1 MKLFIILLFSMFLI
15 GCSNSENRGEVS
27 LALDW
32 YPNSNH
38 AGIYSAIDEGFFK
51 EENITLEIYTPSDP
65 TAIISAVASGRDD
78 FGLSYH
84 PDILQAQSAG
94 LEIVSILSI
103 SQHPLNSI
111 MTLKNQNIQNP
122 MDLNGK
128 VIGYP
133 GIPSNKAMLETVLE
147 NQGIDINDVETVDV
161 GFELVKALVSGSVD
175 AIIGAYWTHESIVM
189 ELQGYDIEIMKLE
202 EWGVPDYYE
211 LILITNRN
219 FLDKNEN
226 EVEKVVN
233 SFKKGY
239 EFAIDNPNKSID
251 SLIKIAGEEIVEE
264 DVERKGIQLLIPVW
278 ESKGNPFGYQEK
290 SKWEETYEWMY
301 KNNFLEKELEIEKL
315 YYSKYSN

>member
-1 MKLFIILLFSMFLI
+1 MFLI

-38 AGIYSAIDEGFFK
+38 AGIYSAIEEGFFK

-211 LILITNRN
+211 LILITNRK
-219 FLDKNEN
+219 FLDENEN

>member
-1 MKLFIILLFSMFLI
+1 MKFIVLFILSIFVI
-15 GCSNSENRGEVS
+15 GCGNEKELS

-38 AGIYSAIDEGFFK
+38 AGIYSAIDEGFFD
-51 EENITLEIYTPSDP
+51 EEGIKLSVYTPSDP
-65 TAIISAVASGRDD
+65 TAIISSVASGRDD

-94 LEIVSILSI
+94 LEIVSVLSI

-111 MTLKNQNIQNP
+111 MTLKKSSIKNP
-122 MDLNGK
+122 SDLRGK
-128 VIGYP
+128 VVGYP
-133 GIPSNKAMLETVLE
+133 GIPSNKAMLETVLSSQ
-147 NQGIDINDVETVDV
+147 NININDVETVDV

-189 ELQGYDIEIMKLE
+189 ELQGYEIEIMRLE

-211 LILITNRN
+211 LILITNKS
-219 FLDKNEN
+219 FLEEN
-226 EVEKVVN
+226 KSDVEKVVN

-239 EFAIDNPNKSID
+239 EFSIKNPQESIT
-251 SLIKIAGEEIVEE
+251 SLISIAGEEIVEE
-264 DVERKGIQLLIPVW
+264 DVEMAGVELLIPMW
-278 ESKGNPFGYQEK
+278 QSNNLPFGHQDI

-301 KNNFLEKELEIEKL
+301 QNNFLEKELIIENL
-315 YYSKYSN
+315 FIDEFSN

>member
-1 MKLFIILLFSMFLI
+1 MKFIVLIILSLFVI
-15 GCSNSENRGEVS
+15 GCGNEKELS

-38 AGIYSAIDEGFFK
+38 AGIYSAIDEGFFD
-51 EENITLEIYTPSDP
+51 EEGIKLSVYTPSDP
-65 TAIISAVASGRDD
+65 TAIISSVASGRDD

-94 LEIVSILSI
+94 LEIVSVLSI

-111 MTLKNQNIQNP
+111 MTLKKSSIKNP
-122 MDLNGK
+122 SDLRGK
-128 VIGYP
+128 VVGYP
-133 GIPSNKAMLETVLE
+133 GIPSNKAMLETVLSSQ
-147 NQGIDINDVETVDV
+147 NININDVETVDV

-189 ELQGYDIEIMKLE
+189 ELQGYEIEIMRLE

-211 LILITNRN
+211 LILITNKS
-219 FLDKNEN
+219 FLEEN
-226 EVEKVVN
+226 KSDVEKVVN

-239 EFAIDNPNKSID
+239 EFSIKNPQESIT
-251 SLIKIAGEEIVEE
+251 SLISIAGEEIVEE
-264 DVERKGIQLLIPVW
+264 DVERAGVELLIPMW
-278 ESKGNPFGYQEK
+278 QSNNLPFGHQHI

-301 KNNFLEKELEIEKL
+301 QNNFLEKELIIENL
-315 YYSKYSN
+315 FIDEFSN

>member
-1 MKLFIILLFSMFLI
+1 MKFIVLFILSIFVI
-15 GCSNSENRGEVS
+15 GCGNEKELS

-38 AGIYSAIDEGFFK
+38 AGIYSAIDEGFFD
-51 EENITLEIYTPSDP
+51 EEGIKLSVYTPSDP
-65 TAIISAVASGRDD
+65 TAIISSVASGRDD

-94 LEIVSILSI
+94 LEIVSVLSI

-111 MTLKNQNIQNP
+111 MTLKKSSIKNP
-122 MDLNGK
+122 SDLKGK
-128 VIGYP
+128 VVGYP
-133 GIPSNKAMLETVLE
+133 GIPSNKAMLETVLSSQ
-147 NQGIDINDVETVDV
+147 NININDVETVDV

-189 ELQGYDIEIMKLE
+189 ELQGYEIEIMRLE

-211 LILITNRN
+211 LILITNKS
-219 FLDKNEN
+219 FLEEN
-226 EVEKVVN
+226 KSEVEKVVN

-239 EFAIDNPNKSID
+239 EFSIRNPQESIT
-251 SLIKIAGEEIVEE
+251 SLISIVGEEIVEE
-264 DVERKGIQLLIPVW
+264 DVERAGVELLIPMW
-278 ESKGNPFGYQEK
+278 QSNNLPFGHQDI

-301 KNNFLEKELEIEKL
+301 QNNFLEKELIIENL
-315 YYSKYSN
+315 FIDEFSN

>member
-1 MKLFIILLFSMFLI
+1 MKFIVLFILSIFVI
-15 GCSNSENRGEVS
+15 GCGNEKELS

-38 AGIYSAIDEGFFK
+38 AGIYSAIDEGFFD
-51 EENITLEIYTPSDP
+51 EEGIKLSVYTPSDP
-65 TAIISAVASGRDD
+65 TAIISSVESGRDD

-111 MTLKNQNIQNP
+111 MTLKKSSIKNP
-122 MDLNGK
+122 SDLRGK
-128 VIGYP
+128 VVGYP
-133 GIPSNKAMLETVLE
+133 GIPSNKAMLETVLSSQ
-147 NQGIDINDVETVDV
+147 NININDVETVDV

-189 ELQGYDIEIMKLE
+189 ELQGYEIEIMRLE

-211 LILITNRN
+211 LILITNKS
-219 FLDKNEN
+219 FLEEN
-226 EVEKVVN
+226 KSDVKKVVN

-239 EFAIDNPNKSID
+239 EFSIKNPQESIT
-251 SLIKIAGEEIVEE
+251 SLISIAGEEIVEE
-264 DVERKGIQLLIPVW
+264 DVERAGVELLIPMW
-278 ESKGNPFGYQEK
+278 QSNNLPFGHQDI

-301 KNNFLEKELEIEKL
+301 QNNFLEKELIIENL
-315 YYSKYSN
+315 FIDEFSN

>member
-1 MKLFIILLFSMFLI
+1 MKFIVLFILSILII
-15 GCSNSENRGEVS
+15 GCGNEKELS

-38 AGIYSAIDEGFFK
+38 AGIYSAIDEGFFD
-51 EENITLEIYTPSDP
+51 EEGIKLSVYTPSDP
-65 TAIISAVASGRDD
+65 TAIISSVASGRDD

-94 LEIVSILSI
+94 LEIISVLSI

-111 MTLKNQNIQNP
+111 MTLKKSEIKNP
-122 MDLNGK
+122 SDLRGK
-128 VIGYP
+128 VVGFP
-133 GIPSNKAMLETVLE
+133 GIPSNRAMLETVLA
-147 NQGIDINDVETVDV
+147 NQNININNVETVDV

-189 ELQGYDIEIMKLE
+189 ELQGYEIEIMRLE

-211 LILITNRN
+211 LILITNKS
-219 FLDKNEN
+219 FLEEN
-226 EVEKVVN
+226 KSDVEKVVN

-239 EFAIDNPNKSID
+239 EFSIKNPQESIT
-251 SLIKIAGEEIVEE
+251 SLISIAGAEIVEE
-264 DVERKGIQLLIPVW
+264 DVERAGVELLIPMW
-278 ESKGNPFGYQEK
+278 QSNNLPFGHQDI

-301 KNNFLEKELEIEKL
+301 QNNFLEKELIIENL
-315 YYSKYSN
+315 FIDEFSN

>member
-1 MKLFIILLFSMFLI
+1 MKFIVLIILSLFVI
-15 GCSNSENRGEVS
+15 GCGNEKELS

-38 AGIYSAIDEGFFK
+38 AGIYSAIDEGFFD
-51 EENITLEIYTPSDP
+51 EEGIKLSVYTPSDP
-65 TAIISAVASGRDD
+65 TAIISSVASGRDD

-94 LEIVSILSI
+94 LEIVSVLSI

-111 MTLKNQNIQNP
+111 MTLKKSSIKNP
-122 MDLNGK
+122 SDLKGK
-128 VIGYP
+128 VVGYP
-133 GIPSNKAMLETVLE
+133 GIPSNKAMLETVLSSQ
-147 NQGIDINDVETVDV
+147 NININDVETVDV

-189 ELQGYDIEIMKLE
+189 ELQGYEIEIMRLE

-211 LILITNRN
+211 LILITNKS
-219 FLDKNEN
+219 FLEEN
-226 EVEKVVN
+226 KSEVEKVVN

-239 EFAIDNPNKSID
+239 EFSIRNPQESIT
-251 SLIKIAGEEIVEE
+251 SLINIVGKEIVEE
-264 DVERKGIQLLIPVW
+264 DVERAGVELLIPMW
-278 ESKGNPFGYQEK
+278 QSNNLPFGHQDI

-301 KNNFLEKELEIEKL
+301 QNNFLEKELIIENL
-315 YYSKYSN
+315 FIDEFSN

>member
-1 MKLFIILLFSMFLI
+1 MRIFLISIFAILII
-15 GCSNSENRGEVS
+15 GCSAEKQNEVS

-38 AGIYSAIDEGFFK
+38 SGIYSAIDEGFF
-51 EENITLEIYTPSDP
+51 ENESIDLEVYTPSDP
-65 TAIISAVASGRDD
+65 TAIISSVASGRDE

-94 LEIVSILSI
+94 LEIVSVLSI

-111 MTLKNQNIQNP
+111 MTLTKSNIKSP
-122 MDLNGK
+122 KDLDGK

-133 GIPSNKAMLETVLE
+133 GIPSNKAMLETVLA
-147 NQGIDINDVETVDV
+147 NQGVDINDVETVDV

-189 ELQGYDIEIMKLE
+189 ELQGFDVDIMKLE

-211 LILITNRN
+211 LILITNQS
-219 FLDKNEN
+219 FLESNSK

-239 EFAIDNPNKSID
+239 EYAIENPEKSID
-251 SLIKIAGEEIVEE
+251 SLIEIAGEEIVEE

-278 ESKGNPFGYQEK
+278 QSEDKPFGYQEK
-290 SKWEETYEWMY
+290 SKWVETYTWMY
-301 KNNFLEKELEIEKL
+301 DNDFLEKELDIDDL
-315 YYSKYSN
+315 FITDFSN

>member
-1 MKLFIILLFSMFLI
+1 MKFIVLFILSILII
-15 GCSNSENRGEVS
+15 GCGNEKELS

-38 AGIYSAIDEGFFK
+38 AGIYSAIDEGFFD
-51 EENITLEIYTPSDP
+51 EEGIKLSVYTPSDP
-65 TAIISAVASGRDD
+65 TAIISSVASGRDD

-94 LEIVSILSI
+94 LEIISVLSI

-111 MTLKNQNIQNP
+111 MTLKKSEIKNP
-122 MDLNGK
+122 SDLRGK
-128 VIGYP
+128 VVGFP
-133 GIPSNKAMLETVLE
+133 GIPSNRAMLETVLSSQ
-147 NQGIDINDVETVDV
+147 NININDVETVDV

-189 ELQGYDIEIMKLE
+189 ELQGYEIEIMRLE

-211 LILITNRN
+211 LILITNKS
-219 FLDKNEN
+219 FLEEN
-226 EVEKVVN
+226 KSDVEKVVN

-239 EFAIDNPNKSID
+239 EFSIKNPQESIT
-251 SLIKIAGEEIVEE
+251 SLISIAGAEIVEE
-264 DVERKGIQLLIPVW
+264 DVERAGVELLIPMW
-278 ESKGNPFGYQEK
+278 QSNNLPFGHQDI

-301 KNNFLEKELEIEKL
+301 QNNFLEKELIIENL
-315 YYSKYSN
+315 FIDEFSN

>member
-1 MKLFIILLFSMFLI
+1 MKFIVLFILSIFVI
-15 GCSNSENRGEVS
+15 GCGNEKELS

-38 AGIYSAIDEGFFK
+38 AGIYSAIDEGFFD
-51 EENITLEIYTPSDP
+51 EEGIKLSVYTPSDP
-65 TAIISAVASGRDD
+65 TAIISSVASGRDD

-94 LEIVSILSI
+94 LEIVSVLSI

-111 MTLKNQNIQNP
+111 MTLKKSSIKNP
-122 MDLNGK
+122 SDLKGK
-128 VIGYP
+128 VVGYP
-133 GIPSNKAMLETVLE
+133 GIPSNKAMLETVLSSQ
-147 NQGIDINDVETVDV
+147 NININDVETVDV

-189 ELQGYDIEIMKLE
+189 ELQGYEIEIMRLE

-211 LILITNRN
+211 LILITNQS
-219 FLDKNEN
+219 FLEEN
-226 EVEKVVN
+226 KSDVEKVVN

-239 EFAIDNPNKSID
+239 EFSIRNPQESIT
-251 SLIKIAGEEIVEE
+251 SLINIVGKEIVEE
-264 DVERKGIQLLIPVW
+264 DVERAGVELLIPMW
-278 ESKGNPFGYQEK
+278 QSNNLPFGHQDI

-301 KNNFLEKELEIEKL
+301 QNNFLEKELITENLFTDEF
-315 YYSKYSN
+315 SN

>member
-1 MKLFIILLFSMFLI
+1 MKFIVLFILSIFVI
-15 GCSNSENRGEVS
+15 GCGNEKELS

-38 AGIYSAIDEGFFK
+38 AGIYSAIDEGFFD
-51 EENITLEIYTPSDP
+51 EEGIKLSVYTPSDP
-65 TAIISAVASGRDD
+65 TAIISSVASGRDD

-94 LEIVSILSI
+94 LEIVSVLSI

-111 MTLKNQNIQNP
+111 MTLKKSGIKNP
-122 MDLNGK
+122 SDLKGK
-128 VIGYP
+128 VVGYP
-133 GIPSNKAMLETVLE
+133 GIPSNKAMLETVLSSQ
-147 NQGIDINDVETVDV
+147 NININDVETVDV

-189 ELQGYDIEIMKLE
+189 ELQGYEIEIMRLE

-211 LILITNRN
+211 LILITNKS
-219 FLDKNEN
+219 FLEEN
-226 EVEKVVN
+226 KSEVEKVVN

-239 EFAIDNPNKSID
+239 EFSIRNPQESIT
-251 SLIKIAGEEIVEE
+251 SLISIVGEEIVEE
-264 DVERKGIQLLIPVW
+264 DVERAGVELLIPMW
-278 ESKGNPFGYQEK
+278 QSNNLPFGHQHI

-301 KNNFLEKELEIEKL
+301 QNNFLEKELIIENL
-315 YYSKYSN
+315 FIDEFSN

>member
-1 MKLFIILLFSMFLI
+1 MKFIVLIILSLFVI
-15 GCSNSENRGEVS
+15 GCGNEKELS

-38 AGIYSAIDEGFFK
+38 AGIYSAIDEGFFD
-51 EENITLEIYTPSDP
+51 EEGIKLSVYTPSDP
-65 TAIISAVASGRDD
+65 TAIISSVASGRDD

-94 LEIVSILSI
+94 LEIVSVLSI

-111 MTLKNQNIQNP
+111 MTLKKSSIKNP
-122 MDLNGK
+122 SDLKGK
-128 VIGYP
+128 VVGYP
-133 GIPSNKAMLETVLE
+133 GIPSNKAMLETVLSSQ
-147 NQGIDINDVETVDV
+147 NININDVETVDV

-189 ELQGYDIEIMKLE
+189 ELQGYEIEIMRLE

-211 LILITNRN
+211 LILITNKS
-219 FLDKNEN
+219 FLEEN
-226 EVEKVVN
+226 KSEVEKVVN

-239 EFAIDNPNKSID
+239 EFSIRNPQESIT
-251 SLIKIAGEEIVEE
+251 SLISIVGEEIVEE
-264 DVERKGIQLLIPVW
+264 DVERAGVELLIPMW
-278 ESKGNPFGYQEK
+278 QSNNLPFGHQHI

-301 KNNFLEKELEIEKL
+301 QNNFLEKELIIENL
-315 YYSKYSN
+315 FIDEFSN

>member
-1 MKLFIILLFSMFLI
+1 MKFIVLFILSILII
-15 GCSNSENRGEVS
+15 GCGNEKELS

-38 AGIYSAIDEGFFK
+38 AGIYSAIDEGFFD
-51 EENITLEIYTPSDP
+51 EEGIKLSVYTPSDP
-65 TAIISAVASGRDD
+65 TAIISSVASGRDD

-94 LEIVSILSI
+94 LEIVSVLSI

-111 MTLKNQNIQNP
+111 MTLKKSSIKNP
-122 MDLNGK
+122 SDLRGK
-128 VIGYP
+128 VVGYP
-133 GIPSNKAMLETVLE
+133 GIPSNKAMLETVLSSQ
-147 NQGIDINDVETVDV
+147 NININDVETVDV

-189 ELQGYDIEIMKLE
+189 ELQGYEIEIMRLE

-211 LILITNRN
+211 LILITNKS
-219 FLDKNEN
+219 FLEEN
-226 EVEKVVN
+226 KSDVEKVVN

-239 EFAIDNPNKSID
+239 EFSIKNPQESIT
-251 SLIKIAGEEIVEE
+251 SLISIAGEEIVEE
-264 DVERKGIQLLIPVW
+264 DVERAGVELLIPMW
-278 ESKGNPFGYQEK
+278 QSNNLPFGHQDI

-301 KNNFLEKELEIEKL
+301 QNNFLEKELIIENL
-315 YYSKYSN
+315 FIDEFSN

>member
-1 MKLFIILLFSMFLI
+1 MKFIVLIILSLFVI
-15 GCSNSENRGEVS
+15 GCGNEKELS

-38 AGIYSAIDEGFFK
+38 AGIYSAIDEGFFD
-51 EENITLEIYTPSDP
+51 EEGIKLSVYTPSDP
-65 TAIISAVASGRDD
+65 TAIISSVASGRDD

-94 LEIVSILSI
+94 LEIVSVLSI

-111 MTLKNQNIQNP
+111 MTLKKSSIKNP
-122 MDLNGK
+122 SDLRGK
-128 VIGYP
+128 VVGYP
-133 GIPSNKAMLETVLE
+133 GIPSNKAMLETVLSSQ
-147 NQGIDINDVETVDV
+147 NININDVETVDV

-189 ELQGYDIEIMKLE
+189 ELQGYEIEIMRLE

-211 LILITNRN
+211 LILITNKS
-219 FLDKNEN
+219 FLEEN
-226 EVEKVVN
+226 KSDVKKVVN

-239 EFAIDNPNKSID
+239 EFSIKNPQESIT
-251 SLIKIAGEEIVEE
+251 SLISIAGEEIVEE
-264 DVERKGIQLLIPVW
+264 DVERAGVELLIPMW
-278 ESKGNPFGYQEK
+278 QSNNLPFGHQDI

-301 KNNFLEKELEIEKL
+301 QNNFLEKELIIENL
-315 YYSKYSN
+315 FIDEFSN

>member
-1 MKLFIILLFSMFLI
+1 MKFIVLFMLSLFVI
-15 GCSNSENRGEVS
+15 GCGNEKELS

-38 AGIYSAIDEGFFK
+38 AGIYSAIDEGFFD
-51 EENITLEIYTPSDP
+51 EEGIKLSVYTPSDP
-65 TAIISAVASGRDD
+65 TAIISSVASGRDD

-94 LEIVSILSI
+94 LEIVSVLSI

-111 MTLKNQNIQNP
+111 MTLKKSRIKNP
-122 MDLNGK
+122 SDLKGK
-128 VIGYP
+128 VVGYP
-133 GIPSNKAMLETVLE
+133 GIPSNKAMLETVLSSQ
-147 NQGIDINDVETVDV
+147 NININDVETVDV

-189 ELQGYDIEIMKLE
+189 ELQGYEIEIMRLE

-211 LILITNRN
+211 LILITNKS
-219 FLDKNEN
+219 FLEEN
-226 EVEKVVN
+226 KSEVEKVVS

-239 EFAIDNPNKSID
+239 EFSIRNPQESIT
-251 SLIKIAGEEIVEE
+251 SLISIVGEEIVEE
-264 DVERKGIQLLIPVW
+264 DVERAGVELLIPMW
-278 ESKGNPFGYQEK
+278 QSNNLPFGHQDI

-301 KNNFLEKELEIEKL
+301 QNNFLEKELIIENL
-315 YYSKYSN
+315 FIDEFSN

>member
-1 MKLFIILLFSMFLI
+1 MKFIVLFILSILII
-15 GCSNSENRGEVS
+15 GCGNEKELS

-38 AGIYSAIDEGFFK
+38 AGIYSAIDEGFFD
-51 EENITLEIYTPSDP
+51 EEGIKLSVYTPSDP
-65 TAIISAVASGRDD
+65 TAIISSVASGRDD

-94 LEIVSILSI
+94 LEIISVLSI

-111 MTLKNQNIQNP
+111 MTLKKSEIKNP
-122 MDLNGK
+122 SDLRGK
-128 VIGYP
+128 VVGFP
-133 GIPSNKAMLETVLE
+133 GIPSNKAMLETVLASQ
-147 NQGIDINDVETVDV
+147 NININDVETVDV

-189 ELQGYDIEIMKLE
+189 ELQGYEIEIMRLE

-211 LILITNRN
+211 LILITNKS
-219 FLDKNEN
+219 FLEEN
-226 EVEKVVN
+226 KSDVEKVVN

-239 EFAIDNPNKSID
+239 EFSIKNPQESIT
-251 SLIKIAGEEIVEE
+251 SLISIAGAEIVEE
-264 DVERKGIQLLIPVW
+264 DVERAGVELLIPMW
-278 ESKGNPFGYQEK
+278 QSNNLPFGHQDI

-301 KNNFLEKELEIEKL
+301 QNNFLEKELIIENL
-315 YYSKYSN
+315 FIDEFSN

>member
-1 MKLFIILLFSMFLI
+1 MKFIVLFILSIFVI
-15 GCSNSENRGEVS
+15 GCGNEKELS

-38 AGIYSAIDEGFFK
+38 AGIYSAIDEGFFD
-51 EENITLEIYTPSDP
+51 EEGIKLSVYTPSDP
-65 TAIISAVASGRDD
+65 TAIISSVASGRDD

-94 LEIVSILSI
+94 LEIVSVLSI

-111 MTLKNQNIQNP
+111 MTLKKSSIKNP
-122 MDLNGK
+122 SDLRGK
-128 VIGYP
+128 VVGYP
-133 GIPSNKAMLETVLE
+133 GIPSNKAMLETVLSSQ
-147 NQGIDINDVETVDV
+147 NININDVETVDV

-189 ELQGYDIEIMKLE
+189 ELQGYEIEIMRLE

-211 LILITNRN
+211 LILITNKS
-219 FLDKNEN
+219 FLEEN
-226 EVEKVVN
+226 KSDVKKVVN

-239 EFAIDNPNKSID
+239 EFSIKNPQESIT
-251 SLIKIAGEEIVEE
+251 SLISIAGEEIVEE
-264 DVERKGIQLLIPVW
+264 DVERAGVELLIPMW
-278 ESKGNPFGYQEK
+278 QSNNLPFGHQDI

-301 KNNFLEKELEIEKL
+301 QNNFLEKELIIENL
-315 YYSKYSN
+315 FMDEFSN

>member
-1 MKLFIILLFSMFLI
+1 MKFIVLFILSIFVI
-15 GCSNSENRGEVS
+15 GCGNEKELS

-38 AGIYSAIDEGFFK
+38 AGIYSAIDEGFFD
-51 EENITLEIYTPSDP
+51 EEGIKLSVYTPSDP
-65 TAIISAVASGRDD
+65 TAIISSVASGRDD

-94 LEIVSILSI
+94 LEIVSVLSI

-111 MTLKNQNIQNP
+111 MTLKKSSIKNP
-122 MDLNGK
+122 SDLRGK
-128 VIGYP
+128 VVGYP
-133 GIPSNKAMLETVLE
+133 GIPSNKAMLETVLSSQ
-147 NQGIDINDVETVDV
+147 NININDVETVDV

-189 ELQGYDIEIMKLE
+189 ELQGYEIEIMRLE

-211 LILITNRN
+211 LILITNKS
-219 FLDKNEN
+219 FLEEN
-226 EVEKVVN
+226 KSDVEKVVN

-239 EFAIDNPNKSID
+239 EFSIKNPQESIT
-251 SLIKIAGEEIVEE
+251 SLISIVGEEIVEE
-264 DVERKGIQLLIPVW
+264 DVERAGVELLIPMW
-278 ESKGNPFGYQEK
+278 QSNNLPFGHQHI

-301 KNNFLEKELEIEKL
+301 QNNFLEKELIIENL
-315 YYSKYSN
+315 FMDEFSN

>member
-1 MKLFIILLFSMFLI
+1 MKFIVLIILSLFVI
-15 GCSNSENRGEVS
+15 GCGNEKELS

-38 AGIYSAIDEGFFK
+38 AGIYSAIDEGFFD
-51 EENITLEIYTPSDP
+51 EEGIKLSVYTPSDP
-65 TAIISAVASGRDD
+65 TAIISSVASGRDD

-94 LEIVSILSI
+94 LEIVSVLSI

-111 MTLKNQNIQNP
+111 MTLKKSGIKNP
-122 MDLNGK
+122 SDLKGK
-128 VIGYP
+128 VVGYP
-133 GIPSNKAMLETVLE
+133 GIPSNKAMLETVLSSQ
-147 NQGIDINDVETVDV
+147 NININDVETVDV

-189 ELQGYDIEIMKLE
+189 ELQGYEIEIMRLE

-211 LILITNRN
+211 LILITNKS
-219 FLDKNEN
+219 FLEEN
-226 EVEKVVN
+226 KSEVEKVVN

-239 EFAIDNPNKSID
+239 EFSIRNPQESIT
-251 SLIKIAGEEIVEE
+251 SLINIVGKEIVEE
-264 DVERKGIQLLIPVW
+264 DVERAGVELLIPMW
-278 ESKGNPFGYQEK
+278 QSNNLPFGHQDI

-301 KNNFLEKELEIEKL
+301 QNNFLEKELIIENL
-315 YYSKYSN
+315 FIDEFSN

>member
-1 MKLFIILLFSMFLI
+1 MKFIVLIILSLFVI
-15 GCSNSENRGEVS
+15 GCGNEKELS

-38 AGIYSAIDEGFFK
+38 AGIYSAIDEGFFD
-51 EENITLEIYTPSDP
+51 EEGIKLSVYTPSDP
-65 TAIISAVASGRDD
+65 TAIISSVASGRDD

-94 LEIVSILSI
+94 LEIVSVLSI

-111 MTLKNQNIQNP
+111 MTLKKSSIKNP
-122 MDLNGK
+122 SDLRGK
-128 VIGYP
+128 VVGYP
-133 GIPSNKAMLETVLE
+133 GIPSNKAMLETVLSSQ
-147 NQGIDINDVETVDV
+147 NININDVETVDV

-189 ELQGYDIEIMKLE
+189 ELQGYEIEIMRLE

-211 LILITNRN
+211 LILITNKS
-219 FLDKNEN
+219 FLEEN
-226 EVEKVVN
+226 KSDVEKVVN

-239 EFAIDNPNKSID
+239 EFSIKNPQESIT
-251 SLIKIAGEEIVEE
+251 SLISIAGEEIVEE
-264 DVERKGIQLLIPVW
+264 DVERAGVELLIPMW
-278 ESKGNPFGYQEK
+278 QSNNLPFGHQDI

-301 KNNFLEKELEIEKL
+301 QNNFLEKELIIENL
-315 YYSKYSN
+315 FIDEFSN

>member
-1 MKLFIILLFSMFLI
+1 MKFIVLFILSIFVI
-15 GCSNSENRGEVS
+15 GCGNEKELS

-38 AGIYSAIDEGFFK
+38 AGIYSAIDEGFFD
-51 EENITLEIYTPSDP
+51 EEGIKLSVYTPSDP
-65 TAIISAVASGRDD
+65 TAIISSVASGRDD

-94 LEIVSILSI
+94 LEIVSVLSI

-111 MTLKNQNIQNP
+111 MTLKKSSIKNP
-122 MDLNGK
+122 SDLRGK
-128 VIGYP
+128 VVGYP
-133 GIPSNKAMLETVLE
+133 GIPSNKAMLETVLSSQ
-147 NQGIDINDVETVDV
+147 NININDVETVDV

-189 ELQGYDIEIMKLE
+189 ELQGYEIEIMRLE

-211 LILITNRN
+211 LILITNKS
-219 FLDKNEN
+219 FLEEN
-226 EVEKVVN
+226 KSDVEKVVN

-239 EFAIDNPNKSID
+239 EFSIKNPQESIT
-251 SLIKIAGEEIVEE
+251 SLISIAGEEIVEE
-264 DVERKGIQLLIPVW
+264 NVERAGVELLIPMW
-278 ESKGNPFGYQEK
+278 QSNNLPFGHQDI

-301 KNNFLEKELEIEKL
+301 QNNFLEKELIIENL
-315 YYSKYSN
+315 FIDEFSN

>member
-1 MKLFIILLFSMFLI
+1 MKFIVLFILSIFVI
-15 GCSNSENRGEVS
+15 GCGNEKELS

-38 AGIYSAIDEGFFK
+38 AGIYSAIDEGFFD
-51 EENITLEIYTPSDP
+51 EEGIKLSVYTPSDP
-65 TAIISAVASGRDD
+65 TAIISSVASGRDD

-94 LEIVSILSI
+94 LEIVSVLSI

-111 MTLKNQNIQNP
+111 MTLKKSSIKNP
-122 MDLNGK
+122 SDLKGK
-128 VIGYP
+128 VVGYP
-133 GIPSNKAMLETVLE
+133 GIPSNKAMLETVLSSQ
-147 NQGIDINDVETVDV
+147 NININDVETVDV

-189 ELQGYDIEIMKLE
+189 ELQGYEIEIMRLE

-211 LILITNRN
+211 LILITNKS
-219 FLDKNEN
+219 FLEEN
-226 EVEKVVN
+226 KSDVEKVVN

-239 EFAIDNPNKSID
+239 EFSIKNPQESIT
-251 SLIKIAGEEIVEE
+251 SLISIVGEEIVEE
-264 DVERKGIQLLIPVW
+264 DVERAGVELLIPMW
-278 ESKGNPFGYQEK
+278 QSNNLPFGHQDI

-301 KNNFLEKELEIEKL
+301 QNNFLEKELIIENL
-315 YYSKYSN
+315 FIDEFSN

>member
-38 AGIYSAIDEGFFK
+38 AGIYSAIEEGFFK

-211 LILITNRN
+211 LILITNRK
-219 FLDKNEN
+219 FLDENEN

-251 SLIKIAGEEIVEE
+251 SLIKIAGKEIVEE

>member
-1 MKLFIILLFSMFLI
+1 MKFIVLIILSLFVI
-15 GCSNSENRGEVS
+15 GCGNEKELS

-38 AGIYSAIDEGFFK
+38 AGIYSAIDEGFFD
-51 EENITLEIYTPSDP
+51 EEGIKLSVYTPSDP
-65 TAIISAVASGRDD
+65 TAIISSVASGRDD

-94 LEIVSILSI
+94 LEIVSVLSI

-111 MTLKNQNIQNP
+111 MTLKKSGIKNP
-122 MDLNGK
+122 SDLKGK
-128 VIGYP
+128 VVGYP
-133 GIPSNKAMLETVLE
+133 GIPSNKAMLETVLSSQ
-147 NQGIDINDVETVDV
+147 NININDVETVDV

-189 ELQGYDIEIMKLE
+189 ELQGYEIEIMRLE

-211 LILITNRN
+211 LILITNKS
-219 FLDKNEN
+219 FLEEN
-226 EVEKVVN
+226 KSDVEKVVN

-239 EFAIDNPNKSID
+239 EFSIKNPQESIT
-251 SLIKIAGEEIVEE
+251 SLISIAGAEIVEE
-264 DVERKGIQLLIPVW
+264 DVERAGVELLIPMW
-278 ESKGNPFGYQEK
+278 QSNNLPFGHQDI

-301 KNNFLEKELEIEKL
+301 QNNFLEKELIIENL
-315 YYSKYSN
+315 FIDEFSN

>member
-1 MKLFIILLFSMFLI
+1 MKFIVLIILSLFVI
-15 GCSNSENRGEVS
+15 GCGNEKELS

-38 AGIYSAIDEGFFK
+38 AGIYSAIDEGFFD
-51 EENITLEIYTPSDP
+51 EEGIKLSVYTPSDP
-65 TAIISAVASGRDD
+65 TAIISSVASGRDD

-94 LEIVSILSI
+94 LEIVSVLSI

-111 MTLKNQNIQNP
+111 MTLKKSSIKNP
-122 MDLNGK
+122 SDLRGK
-128 VIGYP
+128 VVGYP
-133 GIPSNKAMLETVLE
+133 GIPSNKAMLETVLSSQ
-147 NQGIDINDVETVDV
+147 NININDVETVDV

-189 ELQGYDIEIMKLE
+189 ELQGYEIEIMRLE

-211 LILITNRN
+211 LILITNKS
-219 FLDKNEN
+219 FLEEN
-226 EVEKVVN
+226 KSEVEKVVN

-239 EFAIDNPNKSID
+239 EFSIRNPQESIT
-251 SLIKIAGEEIVEE
+251 SLISIVGEEIVEE
-264 DVERKGIQLLIPVW
+264 DVERAGVELLIPMW
-278 ESKGNPFGYQEK
+278 QSNNLPFGHQHI

-301 KNNFLEKELEIEKL
+301 QNNFLEKELIIENL
-315 YYSKYSN
+315 FMDEFSN

>member
-1 MKLFIILLFSMFLI
+1 MKFIVLFILSIFVT
-15 GCSNSENRGEVS
+15 GCGNEKELS

-38 AGIYSAIDEGFFK
+38 AGIYSAIDEGFFD
-51 EENITLEIYTPSDP
+51 EEGIKLSVYTPSDP
-65 TAIISAVASGRDD
+65 TAIISSVASGRDD

-94 LEIVSILSI
+94 LEIVSVLSI

-111 MTLKNQNIQNP
+111 MTLKKSSIKNP
-122 MDLNGK
+122 SDLRGK
-128 VIGYP
+128 VVGYP
-133 GIPSNKAMLETVLE
+133 GIPSNKAMLETVLSSQ
-147 NQGIDINDVETVDV
+147 NININDVETVDV

-189 ELQGYDIEIMKLE
+189 ELQGYEIEIMRLE

-211 LILITNRN
+211 LILITNKS
-219 FLDKNEN
+219 FLEEN
-226 EVEKVVN
+226 KSDVEKVVN

-239 EFAIDNPNKSID
+239 EFSIKNPQESIT
-251 SLIKIAGEEIVEE
+251 SLISIAGEEIVEE
-264 DVERKGIQLLIPVW
+264 NVERAGVELLIPMW
-278 ESKGNPFGYQEK
+278 QSNNLPFGHQDI

-301 KNNFLEKELEIEKL
+301 QNNFLEKELIIENL
-315 YYSKYSN
+315 FIDEFSN

>member
-1 MKLFIILLFSMFLI
+1 MKFIVLFILSIFVI
-15 GCSNSENRGEVS
+15 GCGNEKELS

-38 AGIYSAIDEGFFK
+38 AGIYSAIDEGFFD
-51 EENITLEIYTPSDP
+51 EEGIKLSVYTPSDP
-65 TAIISAVASGRDD
+65 TAIISSVASGRDD

-94 LEIVSILSI
+94 LEIVSVLSI

-111 MTLKNQNIQNP
+111 MTLKKSSIKNP
-122 MDLNGK
+122 SDLRGK
-128 VIGYP
+128 VVGYP
-133 GIPSNKAMLETVLE
+133 GIPSNKAMLETVLSSQ
-147 NQGIDINDVETVDV
+147 NININDVETVDV

-189 ELQGYDIEIMKLE
+189 ELQGYEIEIMRLE

-211 LILITNRN
+211 LILITNKS
-219 FLDKNEN
+219 FLEEN
-226 EVEKVVN
+226 KSDVEKVVN

-239 EFAIDNPNKSID
+239 EFSIRNPQESIT
-251 SLIKIAGEEIVEE
+251 SLINIVGKEIVEE
-264 DVERKGIQLLIPVW
+264 DVERAGVELLIPMW
-278 ESKGNPFGYQEK
+278 QSNNLPFGHQDI

-301 KNNFLEKELEIEKL
+301 QNNFLEKELIIENL
-315 YYSKYSN
+315 FIDEFSN

>member
-1 MKLFIILLFSMFLI
+1 MKFIVLFILSIFVI
-15 GCSNSENRGEVS
+15 GCGNEKELS

-38 AGIYSAIDEGFFK
+38 AGIYSAIDEGFFD
-51 EENITLEIYTPSDP
+51 EEGIKLSVYTPSDP
-65 TAIISAVASGRDD
+65 TAIISSVASGRDD

-94 LEIVSILSI
+94 LEIVSVLSI

-111 MTLKNQNIQNP
+111 MTLKKSSIKNP
-122 MDLNGK
+122 SDLKGK
-128 VIGYP
+128 VVGYP
-133 GIPSNKAMLETVLE
+133 GIPSNKAMLETVLSSQDI
-147 NQGIDINDVETVDV
+147 NINDVETVDV

-189 ELQGYDIEIMKLE
+189 ELQGYEIEIMRLE

-211 LILITNRN
+211 LILITNKS
-219 FLDKNEN
+219 FLEEN
-226 EVEKVVN
+226 KSDVEKVVN

-239 EFAIDNPNKSID
+239 EFSIKNPQESIT
-251 SLIKIAGEEIVEE
+251 SLISIAGEEIVEE
-264 DVERKGIQLLIPVW
+264 DVERAGVELLIPMW
-278 ESKGNPFGYQEK
+278 QSNNLPFGHQDI

-301 KNNFLEKELEIEKL
+301 QNNFLEKELIIENL
-315 YYSKYSN
+315 FIDEFSN

>member
-1 MKLFIILLFSMFLI
+1 MKFIVLFILSIFVI
-15 GCSNSENRGEVS
+15 GCGNEKELS

-38 AGIYSAIDEGFFK
+38 AGIYSAIDEGFFD
-51 EENITLEIYTPSDP
+51 EEGIKLSVYTPSDP
-65 TAIISAVASGRDD
+65 TAIISSVASGRDD

-94 LEIVSILSI
+94 LEIVSVLSI

-111 MTLKNQNIQNP
+111 MTLKKSSIKNP
-122 MDLNGK
+122 SDLKGK
-128 VIGYP
+128 VVGYP
-133 GIPSNKAMLETVLE
+133 GIPSNKAMLETVLSSQ
-147 NQGIDINDVETVDV
+147 NININDVETVDV

-189 ELQGYDIEIMKLE
+189 ELQGYEIEIMRLE

-211 LILITNRN
+211 LILITNKS
-219 FLDKNEN
+219 FLEEN
-226 EVEKVVN
+226 KSEVEKVVN

-239 EFAIDNPNKSID
+239 EFSIRNPQESIT
-251 SLIKIAGEEIVEE
+251 SLISIVGEEIVEE
-264 DVERKGIQLLIPVW
+264 DVERAGVELLIPMW
-278 ESKGNPFGYQEK
+278 QSNNLPFGHQDI

-301 KNNFLEKELEIEKL
+301 QNNFLEKELITENLFTDEF
-315 YYSKYSN
+315 SN

>member
-1 MKLFIILLFSMFLI
+1 MKFIVLFILSIFVI
-15 GCSNSENRGEVS
+15 GCGNENELS

-38 AGIYSAIDEGFFK
+38 AGIYSAIDEGFFD
-51 EENITLEIYTPSDP
+51 EEGIKLSVYTPSDP
-65 TAIISAVASGRDD
+65 TAIISSVASGRDD

-94 LEIVSILSI
+94 LEIISVLSI

-111 MTLKNQNIQNP
+111 MTLKKSEIKNP
-122 MDLNGK
+122 SDLRGK
-128 VIGYP
+128 VVGFP
-133 GIPSNKAMLETVLE
+133 GIPSNRAMLETVLA
-147 NQGIDINDVETVDV
+147 NQNININDVETVDV

-189 ELQGYDIEIMKLE
+189 ELQGYEIEIMRLE

-211 LILITNRN
+211 LILITNKS
-219 FLDKNEN
+219 FLEEN
-226 EVEKVVN
+226 KSDVEKVVN

-239 EFAIDNPNKSID
+239 EFSIKNPQESIT
-251 SLIKIAGEEIVEE
+251 SLISIAGAEIVEE
-264 DVERKGIQLLIPVW
+264 DVERAGVELLIPMW
-278 ESKGNPFGYQEK
+278 QSNNLPFGHQDI

-301 KNNFLEKELEIEKL
+301 QNNFLEKELIIENL
-315 YYSKYSN
+315 FIDEFSN

>member
-1 MKLFIILLFSMFLI
+1 MKFIVLFILSIFVI
-15 GCSNSENRGEVS
+15 GCGNENELS

-38 AGIYSAIDEGFFK
+38 AGIYSAIDEGFFD
-51 EENITLEIYTPSDP
+51 EEGIKLSVYTPSDP
-65 TAIISAVASGRDD
+65 TAIISSVASGRDD

-94 LEIVSILSI
+94 LEIVSVLSI

-111 MTLKNQNIQNP
+111 MTLKKSSIKNP
-122 MDLNGK
+122 SDLRGK
-128 VIGYP
+128 VVGYP
-133 GIPSNKAMLETVLE
+133 GIPSNKAMLETVLSSQ
-147 NQGIDINDVETVDV
+147 NININDVETVDV

-189 ELQGYDIEIMKLE
+189 ELQGYEIEIMRLE

-211 LILITNRN
+211 LILITNKS
-219 FLDKNEN
+219 FLEEN
-226 EVEKVVN
+226 KSDVEKVVN

-239 EFAIDNPNKSID
+239 EFSIKNPQESIT
-251 SLIKIAGEEIVEE
+251 SLISIAGEEIVEE
-264 DVERKGIQLLIPVW
+264 DVERAGVELLIPMW
-278 ESKGNPFGYQEK
+278 QSNNLPFGHQDI

-301 KNNFLEKELEIEKL
+301 QNNFLEKELIIENL
-315 YYSKYSN
+315 FIDEFSN

>member
-1 MKLFIILLFSMFLI
+1 MKFIVLFILSLFVI
-15 GCSNSENRGEVS
+15 GCGNEKELS

-38 AGIYSAIDEGFFK
+38 AGIYSAIDEGFFD
-51 EENITLEIYTPSDP
+51 EEGIKLSVYTPSDP
-65 TAIISAVASGRDD
+65 TAIISSVASGRDD

-94 LEIVSILSI
+94 LEIVSVLSI

-111 MTLKNQNIQNP
+111 MTLKKSRIKNP
-122 MDLNGK
+122 SDLKGK
-128 VIGYP
+128 VVGYP
-133 GIPSNKAMLETVLE
+133 GIPSNKAMLETVLSSQ
-147 NQGIDINDVETVDV
+147 NININDVETVDV

-189 ELQGYDIEIMKLE
+189 ELQGYEIEIMRLE

-211 LILITNRN
+211 LILITNKS
-219 FLDKNEN
+219 FLEEN
-226 EVEKVVN
+226 KSEVEKVVN

-239 EFAIDNPNKSID
+239 EFSIRNPQESIT
-251 SLIKIAGEEIVEE
+251 SLISIVGEEIVEE
-264 DVERKGIQLLIPVW
+264 DVERAGVELLIPMW
-278 ESKGNPFGYQEK
+278 QSNNLPFGHQDI

-301 KNNFLEKELEIEKL
+301 QNNFLEKELIIENL
-315 YYSKYSN
+315 FIDEFSN